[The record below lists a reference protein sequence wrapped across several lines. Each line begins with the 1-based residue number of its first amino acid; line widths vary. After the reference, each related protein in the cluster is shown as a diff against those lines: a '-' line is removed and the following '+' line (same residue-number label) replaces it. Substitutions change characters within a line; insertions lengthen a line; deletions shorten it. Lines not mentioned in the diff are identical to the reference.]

1 MPDYK
6 NLLRSIGLN
15 ESEAAVYLA
24 ALESGPAQPQ
34 ALVKRSGFSR
44 PATYLAIEQ
53 LVHKGL
59 MSSVQKGKRFVY
71 AAEPPERLVNF
82 GRSQVNNLQI
92 KVGEIERV
100 IEDLHLMQRGERPSV
115 KSFEGADGL
124 KAILQDLVA
133 SKPESTEEIVNIDV
147 LRKVF
152 SNEELE
158 AAQNIL
164 SKFKAKGRALLA
176 GKVSAVRSGVQ
187 ARLLPE
193 EFVFHGDILIFGNK
207 IAMVSYK
214 DKVMGVVIENA
225 VLADTYRALFELAW
239 RGAKEFPEFG
249 KA

>member
-6 NLLRSIGLN
+6 NLLRSVGLN

-24 ALESGPAQPQ
+24 ALEGGPAQPQ
-34 ALVKRSGFSR
+34 MLVKRSGFSR

-53 LVHKGL
+53 LVQKGL

-82 GRSQVNNLQI
+82 GRSQVNNLSI

-100 IEDLHLMQRGERPSV
+100 IDDLRLMQRGERPSV

-133 SKPESTEEIVNIDV
+133 SKPQSTEEIVNIDV

-152 SNEELE
+152 SGEELE

-176 GKVSAVRSGVQ
+176 GKVSAVRSGVE

-193 EFVFHGDILIFGNK
+193 EFMFHGDILIYGDK

-214 DKVMGVVIENA
+214 EKIMGVVVENA
-225 VLADTYRALFELAW
+225 VLADTYRVLFELAW
-239 RGAKEFPEFG
+239 RGAEEYPLFEKT
-249 KA
+249 